1 MKYPE
6 EFGRVVKDLSSDAP
20 ANTPK
25 TLYVILTDD
34 NGRDFRAL
42 PKPYG
47 LFWSAEG
54 PGPVN
59 NIAIA
64 LWPKFGSAKYR
75 DCEHNIDGELTKPG
89 QCYDR
94 FACLN
99 LGQTALSVNVEKVI
113 AGSRIF
119 MDLYRKGLIE
129 EAPDLRGIEMD
140 DRFMGAHIMETTLS
154 WKREKGALDPLYDI
168 FGYPDKEEDE
178 AGTKVK

>member
-1 MKYPE
+1 MKYPK
-6 EFGRVVKDLSSDAP
+6 EFGRVVEDLSSDAP

-34 NGRDFRAL
+34 NGRDFQAL

-59 NIAIA
+59 NIAIE
-64 LWPKFGSAKYR
+64 LWPKFGSAKFR

-89 QCYDR
+89 ECYDG

-99 LGQTALSVNVEKVI
+99 LGQTALSVKVDKVNVDD
-113 AGSRIF
+113 GRLF

-129 EAPDLRGIEMD
+129 EALVLRGIEMD
-140 DRFMGAHIMETTLS
+140 DRFMGAIHIMETTLS

-168 FGYPDKEEDE
+168 IGYPEKEE
-178 AGTKVK
+178 GGK